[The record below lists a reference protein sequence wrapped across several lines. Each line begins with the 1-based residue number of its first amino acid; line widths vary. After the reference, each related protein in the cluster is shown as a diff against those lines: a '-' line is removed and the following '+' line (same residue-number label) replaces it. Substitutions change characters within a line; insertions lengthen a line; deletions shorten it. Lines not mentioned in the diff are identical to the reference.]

1 MVQWGS
7 HLFGADDSEESGRIG
22 VVGGMG
28 PLDPRQAPNERDLVM
43 EMNVDD
49 DQEEMLDY
57 FNTTFMKNW
66 AGPEH
71 LEVTTR
77 SKGTYVPQLY
87 KHTFYWLNR
96 HHIAA
101 DGTSDAPRVRREEAA
116 FTIDSLNPAGQEL
129 FVPAAESTVIT
140 LPTRS
145 GAATGAGTGGS
156 GMGRTGGGAG
166 GDDRL
171 LPGGM
176 HFTSQHF

>member
-1 MVQWGS
+1 MAESRTSSLGIKHQLTTFPWVVQWGS

-116 FTIDSLNPAGQEL
+116 FTIDSLNPAGQR
-129 FVPAAESTVIT
+129 TV
-140 LPTRS
+140 RS
-145 GAATGAGTGGS
+145 GCRVYRDHIAN
-156 GMGRTGGGAG
+156 
-166 GDDRL
+166 
-171 LPGGM
+171 
-176 HFTSQHF
+176 